1 MSFKQINVN
10 FTLTLRSFSKNGL
23 RSVTSTSPDFMSKML
38 ISVFHTII
46 EIPTMMIL
54 EPLGA

>member
-10 FTLTLRSFSKNGL
+10 FTLTLSSFSKNGL
-23 RSVTSTSPDFMSKML
+23 RTVTSTSPNFMSKML
-38 ISVFHTII
+38 ISIFHTI